1 MGFGIF
7 VEVSKHMSG
16 KKRKTYRGV
25 FIIESTDDDDEEHD
39 RKEGKALKAM
49 LQLAKRP
56 VLYRYIRTKK
66 ELDKMLRQFHGTTYR
81 YLHLACHGNPDEIGL
96 NCDDVG
102 LPQLA
107 DRLAPFMD
115 KRRLFIS
122 ACQGAQ
128 LALAEPLLL
137 SSKCFSVVG
146 PAQDI
151 GFGDSAIA
159 WTSFYVLMSK
169 KDPERMVRQDIEEI
183 LERVCVFYGLSF
195 NAFFK
200 EDGKVVIRNF
210 GPKRFPRL
218 GTKGKK
224 AGGRDPI

>member
-1 MGFGIF
+1 
-7 VEVSKHMSG
+7 MSG
-16 KKRKTYRGV
+16 KKTYRGV

-39 RKEGKALKAM
+39 RKEGKALTAM
-49 LQLAKRP
+49 LELAKRP

-66 ELDKMLRQFHGTTYR
+66 ELDKMLRQFEASTYR

-96 NCDDVG
+96 NCDD
-102 LPQLA
+102 LSLEQLA
-107 DRLAPFMD
+107 HRLAPFMD

-137 SSKCFSVVG
+137 SSKCYSVVG

-151 GFGDSAIA
+151 DFDDSAIA
-159 WTSFYVLMSK
+159 WASFYVLMSRK
-169 KDPERMVRQDIEEI
+169 NPERMVREDIEAI
-183 LERVCVFYGLSF
+183 LDRVCAFYSLSF

-200 EDGKVVIRNF
+200 EDGEVVMRNF

-218 GTKGKK
+218 GTKGKN
-224 AGGRDPI
+224 AGGRDPN